1 MSQQLQLARQPILDN
16 EKHIFGYEFFYRNDD
31 GSNDFDDPR
40 SATSS
45 VLVNLLNQI
54 GLQNSV
60 GSSRAFV
67 NISGDLLLTDII
79 PTLPKEHFVFELS
92 EKIIMTQRER
102 ESIKEFHG
110 MGYEFALDNVSFSEI
125 YLENFKRV
133 LPYITYAKFDTTAI
147 DIEQLPEKIE
157 PYKDMK
163 LIAQKVEIPEVYEA
177 YKAHNFS
184 YFQGYFF
191 AKPHMIQ
198 HNRLDPKH
206 LGVIRLFNMLQS
218 DTPIAQV
225 SNEFEKHNELSMQ
238 LLQYLNST
246 SLFNLSETSSLR
258 EIIELVGKH
267 KLLQWL
273 LMIIYS
279 KSGKDIQTTK
289 SPLSLMVQNRIDI
302 MYGILELVNPY
313 DIEKLKDQ
321 ARLISLLS
329 LLESVFNV
337 PMATIIQSL
346 DVDSVIEEAL
356 LSKSGKLGRVYAIT
370 LSLESNDY
378 STAQVLLRSYQLTM
392 DDMKEILNKTLEMKE

>member
-1 MSQQLQLARQPILDN
+1 MTEQLQLARQPILDN

-31 GSNDFDDPR
+31 GSSDFDDPR

-45 VLVNLLNQI
+45 VLVSLINQI
-54 GLQNSV
+54 GLKNSV
-60 GSSRAFV
+60 GSSKAFINV
-67 NISGDLLLTDII
+67 SGDLLLTDII

-92 EKIIMTQRER
+92 EKIIITQKER
-102 ESIKEFHG
+102 ESIRQFHE
-110 MGYEFALDNVSFSEI
+110 MGYKFALDNVSFSDI
-125 YLENFKRV
+125 YLENFTPI

-157 PYKDMK
+157 PYRTMK

-177 YKAHNFS
+177 YKANDFS

-191 AKPHMIQ
+191 AKPHIIQ

-218 DTPIAQV
+218 DTPIEQV
-225 SNEFEKHNELSMQ
+225 SQEFERHNELSMQ

-246 SLFNLSETSSLR
+246 SMFKLNDASSIR
-258 EIIELVGKH
+258 DIIELVGKK

-279 KSGKDIQTTK
+279 KSGKDIQTVK

-302 MYGILELVNPY
+302 MHGILELVNPP
-313 DIEKLKDQ
+313 ELERLKDQ
-321 ARLISLLS
+321 ARFIALLS

-337 PMATIIQSL
+337 PMATIMNSI
-346 DVDSVIEEAL
+346 DIEEVIEEAL
-356 LSKSGKLGRVYAIT
+356 LSRSGKLGRVYAIA
-370 LSLESNDY
+370 LALETSDY
-378 STAQVLLRSYQLTM
+378 ATAQVLLQSYQLGM
-392 DDMKEILNKTLEMKE
+392 EDIKEILYKTLQVK